1 MVNVVLV
8 DKHPIVR
15 EGLRALLSAAD
26 EIKVVADVGSGPEAV
41 REVALHRPDL
51 LIAEVSELT
60 EIKNATRMWPG
71 TALLVFA
78 TSADD
83 SSLRAALS
91 AGAHGYIVK
100 SASEQDIIRAIQSV
114 AAGELVFGAPIAGQL
129 PKVLFSDPR
138 NPFRDLTVR
147 QREVAEL
154 IVSGMGNA
162 AIARR
167 LQVSA
172 KTVSNHVST
181 ILTKLRLP
189 TRADLAG
196 AAS

>member
-51 LIAEVSELT
+51 LIAET
-60 EIKNATRMWPG
+60 EITNATRMWPG